1 MTRPIGHLAVGPRA
15 HGVVRY
21 AHSVFD
27 AAIAEGADHRLHHLD
42 GPIVGDP
49 TTDVRDM
56 LDDCALVH
64 LHVTDRLFGR
74 TPTEARR
81 TVLSMIENLSRPV
94 SVTLHDLPQPSDG
107 QAMPAR
113 VEFYRS
119 VARAAS
125 GVIVSSRHEATLFA
139 DFVDRDI
146 VVEVVPLM
154 FDDVRVEKPVP
165 TARLTVAVLGFL
177 YPGKGHGETLQAM
190 SGLDPSVGFVAL
202 GRPSPG
208 HQHIADELEV
218 MAADMGRTCE
228 ITGFLSDDELRRRA
242 AEITVPVA
250 YHRHMSASGSINSWI
265 SAGRRPLVPRTA
277 YTEEIATRSP
287 GVVALHADDT
297 NSLRAAIHRAI
308 ADPGSTWI
316 DSAAKPM
323 PTPADVAT
331 TYERLLRRWSA

>member
-1 MTRPIGHLAVGPRA
+1 MTRPIGHLAVGPRS

-27 AAIAEGADHRLHHLD
+27 AAIAEGADHRLHHLG
-42 GPIVGDP
+42 GPAADQITDLGD
-49 TTDVRDM
+49 VLR
-56 LDDCALVH
+56 DCALVH

-74 TPTEARR
+74 TPADASDR
-81 TVLSMIENLSRPV
+81 VLSLMKDLRRPV

-107 QAMPAR
+107 PAMPAR
-113 VEFYRS
+113 LEFYRS
-119 VARAAS
+119 VARASS
-125 GVIVSSRHEATLFA
+125 GVIVSSHHEAKLFTEL
-139 DFVDRDI
+139 VDPDMA
-146 VVEVVPLM
+146 VEVVPLM
-154 FDDVRVEKPVP
+154 FDDTQIEKPSS
-165 TARLTVAVLGFL
+165 TTKLTIGVLGFL
-177 YPGKGHGETLQAM
+177 YPGKGHAETLRAM

-208 HQHIADELEV
+208 HQHIADEL
-218 MAADMGRTCE
+218 MASAADMGRACE
-228 ITGFLSDDELRRRA
+228 ITGFLTDAELRRRA

-265 SAGRRPLVPRTA
+265 SSGRRPLVPRTA
-277 YTEEIATRSP
+277 YTQEIATRSP
-287 GVVALHADDT
+287 GVVALHPDDDD
-297 NSLRAAIHRAI
+297 SLRAAINRAL

-316 DSAAKPM
+316 DTSTKPI